1 MRKFVWAALLLAAAA
16 AVIALRW
23 LEDGETSAQ
32 SDRAKESVGKSARSE
47 VGWIGAPANPSGDI
61 GDKSQATL
69 ALSDRSPTGYVS
81 TATSA
86 QLTFQVPPNARV
98 GDAFDLVVN
107 VDSNELAP
115 RLELDIKYDPAA
127 LRLKG
132 AEEIDYSRDTSPRR
146 RFSARGTGDGSVSV
160 VMPADD
166 PGQRISGAAS
176 LAVAQFEALSPGA
189 TRITI
194 SETAAGDPTRQR
206 APLLATPREASILVY

>member
-1 MRKFVWAALLLAAAA
+1 LLLAAVA

-23 LEDGETSAQ
+23 LEEGETPAQ
-32 SDRAKESVGKSARSE
+32 SVRAKEPVGKSARSE
-47 VGWIGAPANPSGDI
+47 VDSAGALANPSGDT

-69 ALSDRSPTGYVS
+69 APSDRSPTGYAS
-81 TATSA
+81 AATSA
-86 QLTFQVPPNARV
+86 QLTFQIPPNVRV
-98 GDAFDLVVN
+98 GDAFDLVVDL
-107 VDSNELAP
+107 DSSDVVS

-146 RFSARGTGDGSVSV
+146 RFSARATGDGSVTV

-166 PGQRISGAAS
+166 PRQRISGAVS

-206 APLLATPREASILVY
+206 APVLATPREASILVY